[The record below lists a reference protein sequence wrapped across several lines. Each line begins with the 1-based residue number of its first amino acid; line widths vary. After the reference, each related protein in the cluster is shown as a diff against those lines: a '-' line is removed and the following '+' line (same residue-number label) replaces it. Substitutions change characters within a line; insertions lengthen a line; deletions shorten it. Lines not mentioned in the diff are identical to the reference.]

1 MTRLTAL
8 VRGVGR
14 ASLATMLT
22 LGTAGALLVAGVG
35 VATTMSAIPDGASP
49 TSRPTRPFD
58 SAITVAVVLG
68 ASGTDIADALAPFE
82 VFASSSAMSA
92 YTIAASAAPASL
104 GSGLAIVPDHT
115 FAEVADGIV
124 KWPDLVVVPA
134 VERPDGAEEQ
144 AARDFIT
151 AAYQGGARVLGVCAG
166 ARLLAASGVL
176 DGHRATSHW
185 SRLGALRGSRPQVR
199 WADGVRYVQDGRI
212 TTTAGVSSGIPGA
225 LRVLADLAGPDEAA
239 RVGRLIDY
247 PGWRPDQSTTI
258 GTQGFGAADVGV
270 LGNLVLPWGRP
281 TIDVRLDNGVG
292 EIDAAAL
299 LEVYGYSQAVNATA
313 VSEAGTVVTRH
324 GLTLRTTLAA
334 ASGERPAVV
343 AADIR
348 SDAGH
353 AGFDAAFEQ
362 LGRDSSP
369 GTVRSVAKMLEYP
382 LDRVAPQPTSV
393 VAAWRTPL
401 LLTVVAALAIGMG
414 SVPYLLRRRRPTAAR
429 GVNADGPARPS
440 GAASASNVGESPLDK
455 RFHRH

>member
-1 MTRLTAL
+1 MTRLSAL

-14 ASLATMLT
+14 AALAAVLT
-22 LGTAGALLVAGVG
+22 LGTAAALLVAGVA
-35 VATTMSAIPDGASP
+35 VATTTSAAPEGASP
-49 TSRPTRPFD
+49 TPRSARPAG

-68 ASGTDIADALAPFE
+68 ASGTDAADALAPFE
-82 VFASSSAMSA
+82 VFASSSAVST

-104 GSGLAIVPDHT
+104 GGGLAIMPDHT
-115 FAEVADGIV
+115 FAEVADGAV
-124 KWPDLVVVPA
+124 PPPDLIVVPA
-134 VERPDGAEEQ
+134 VDLPDGAEEQ
-144 AARDFIT
+144 AARDFIA
-151 AAYQGGARVLGVCAG
+151 AAYDGGARVLGVCAG

-185 SRLGALRGSRPQVR
+185 SRLGALRGSRPQVH

-225 LRVLADLAGPDEAA
+225 LRVLADLAGPGEAA

-247 PGWRPDQSTTI
+247 PGWQPDQSTTI
-258 GTQGFGAADVGV
+258 ATQGFGAADLGV
-270 LGNLVLPWGRP
+270 LGNLALPWGRP
-281 TIDVRLDNGVG
+281 AIDVRLDHGVG

-299 LEVYGYSQAVNATA
+299 LEVYGYSQAAHATA
-313 VSEAGTVVTRH
+313 VSQSGTVVTRH

-334 ASGERPAVV
+334 ASGERPALV
-343 AADIR
+343 AADIG
-348 SDAGH
+348 SHAGR

-382 LDRVAPQPTSV
+382 LDRVVPQPASA
-393 VAAWRTPL
+393 VAVWRTPL
-401 LLTVVAALAIGMG
+401 LLAVVAAVAIAAG
-414 SVPYLLRRRRPTAAR
+414 SVPYLVRRRRPRVAA
-429 GVNADGPARPS
+429 GAHADGPARPE
-440 GAASASNVGESPLDK
+440 GAASSSNVGESSIDK